1 MIIQFQAKFMVLVTV
16 VYHLILKYFASFMYL
31 SLPQVFDKHI
41 WGIDTKIA
49 CLYAENIAILAN
61 VLISGFI

>member
-16 VYHLILKYFASFMYL
+16 VYHLIVKYFASFMYL

-41 WGIDTKIA
+41 
-49 CLYAENIAILAN
+49 
-61 VLISGFI
+61 